1 MPFLSGRATS
11 GVRSFLRT
19 AFVGVA
25 AILSLNGCGND
36 RFTYG
41 TPLITFSVTPGPFTA
56 YLAEID
62 QIMLTR
68 EDNTPVYP
76 FLQPQ
81 VVDFT
86 KLGDIGE
93 VFGTPA
99 IIEGTYVSASITV
112 NYAAS
117 LYQPV
122 GALMYMDVNG
132 TSTKVAPVDT
142 SGKGTAA
149 TSVTYTVKFDPNHP
163 LVIKHGVSTPIDFNF
178 DLSAASIVNKTTS
191 PYQVTVRPFISASTV
206 PNYTKP
212 LRARGVYVTTDTNG
226 SNFTMNAR
234 SFFDTQGSPA
244 GAIGIQTND
253 KTVYN
258 INGILYQGATGL
270 AAFSKLQINTIVEAY
285 GSIGDLN
292 NAKPTFVATQVFAG
306 VSVENVL
313 TDRITGTVSSRS
325 GTTLHIKGAEVEARN
340 FNVPTGVQ
348 LSFQDDLTL
357 TIGSD
362 TIVNVDGHPE
372 LANATTDY
380 ISVGQQVDLEALP
393 VLDAS
398 NNPVLDANSLPTWTV
413 ANGLVRL
420 TPSTG
425 WAVQNSTGA
434 GDISANL
441 VTLGGFEPGTL
452 NFSGTNSAPTAYT
465 VGTGALNTGGLAAN
479 PVFRFDGLVTPFG
492 MAPPDFVADSVA
504 TATATDQVMTVQ
516 WTGGTASPLIS
527 KDANGLVVNI
537 TGATGGFVS
546 APVVQT
552 GPLYVQDART
562 TFDLSAN
569 AVNPTIVADPAL
581 HSQFTIGNPTSAT
594 GLAVYHDYSGF
605 LTALGTVLNGTN
617 TVLTL
622 VAVGRYDA
630 TSNQF
635 TAYRIDMVQSP

>member
-62 QIMLTR
+62 AIMLTR
-68 EDNTPVYP
+68 EDNTPAYP
-76 FLQPQ
+76 LLQPQ

-86 KLGDIGE
+86 KLGDMGE

-99 IIEGTYVSASITV
+99 IIEGTYISASITV
-112 NYAAS
+112 NYAPS
-117 LYQPV
+117 LYQPG

-132 TSTKVAPVDT
+132 TSTRVSPIDT
-142 SGKGTAA
+142 AGKGAA
-149 TSVTYTVKFDPNHP
+149 AASVTYTVKFDPSHP

-226 SNFTMNAR
+226 NNFTMNAR

-253 KTVYN
+253 STVYN
-258 INGILYQGATGL
+258 INGTLYQGAAGL
-270 AAFSKLQINTIVEAY
+270 AAVSKLQINTIVEAY
-285 GSIGDLN
+285 GNIGDLN

-313 TDRITGTVSSRS
+313 TDRVTGTVSSRS
-325 GTTLHIKGAEVEARN
+325 GTTLHLKGAEVEARN
-340 FNVPTGVQ
+340 FGIPTGVS

-357 TIGSD
+357 TIGPD

-380 ISVGQQVDLEALP
+380 ISVGQQVDMEVLP
-393 VLDAS
+393 VLDSS
-398 NNPVLDANSLPTWTV
+398 NKPVLDANSLPTWTV

-420 TPSTG
+420 IPSTG

-441 VTLGGFEPGTL
+441 VTLGGFEPATL
-452 NFSGTNSAPTAYT
+452 NFTGTNSAPTAYT
-465 VGTGALNTGGLAAN
+465 VGTGALDTSRLAAN
-479 PVFRFDGLVTPFG
+479 PLFRFDGLVTPFG

-504 TATATDQVMTVQ
+504 TVTATDQVMTVQ

-546 APVVQT
+546 APVVQS

-581 HSQFTIGNPTSAT
+581 HSQFTIGNPTSTT
-594 GLAVYHDYSGF
+594 GLAVYHDYSSF

-622 VAVGRYDA
+622 VAVGHYDV
-630 TSNQF
+630 TSNKF
-635 TAYRIDMVQSP
+635 TAYRIDMVQLP

>member
-253 KTVYN
+253 STVYN
-258 INGILYQGATGL
+258 INGTIYKGATGL
-270 AAFSKLQINTIVEAY
+270 AAVSKLQINTIVEAY
-285 GSIGDLN
+285 GNIGDLN

-306 VSVENVL
+306 VAVENVL

-340 FNVPTGVQ
+340 FNVPTGVS

-357 TIGSD
+357 TIGPD
-362 TIVNVDGHPE
+362 TVVNVDGHPE

-452 NFSGTNSAPTAYT
+452 NFSGTNSVPTAYA
-465 VGTGALNTGGLAAN
+465 VGTGALNTSGLAAN

-562 TFDLSAN
+562 TFDLAAN
-569 AVNPTIVADPAL
+569 AVNPTIVADAVL
-581 HSQFTIGNPTSAT
+581 HNQFTIGNPVSTT
-594 GLAVYHDYSGF
+594 GLAVYHDYNSF

-622 VAVGRYDA
+622 VAVGHYDT
-630 TSNQF
+630 TSNKF

>member
-306 VSVENVL
+306 VAVENVL

-452 NFSGTNSAPTAYT
+452 NFSGTNSVPTAYT
-465 VGTGALNTGGLAAN
+465 VGTGALNTSGLAAN

>member
-1 MPFLSGRATS
+1 MPFFLGRATS

-41 TPLITFSVTPGPFTA
+41 TPLITFSATPGPFTA
-56 YLAEID
+56 YLVEVDGIV
-62 QIMLTR
+62 LTR
-68 EDNTPVYP
+68 SDNTPAYP
-76 FLQPQ
+76 LLQPQ
-81 VVDFT
+81 IVDFT
-86 KLGDIGE
+86 KLNDMGE

-99 IIEGTYVSASITV
+99 VLEGTYTSASITV
-112 NYAAS
+112 NYAANVN
-117 LYQPV
+117 QPG
-122 GALMYMDVNG
+122 GALLYMDVNG
-132 TSTKVAPVDT
+132 TSTQVAPIDT
-142 SGKGTAA
+142 AGKGAAA

-212 LRARGVYVTTDTNG
+212 LRTRGIYVATDTSA
-226 SNFTMNAR
+226 SNFTINTR
-234 SFFDTQGSPA
+234 PFFDNRGSPV

-253 KTVYN
+253 RTVYN
-258 INGILYQGATGL
+258 INGTVYQGATGL
-270 AAFSKLQINTIVEAY
+270 AAVSKLQNNTTLQAY

-306 VSVENVL
+306 LAIDNPL
-313 TDRITGTVSSRS
+313 TDRITGTVASRS
-325 GTTLHIKGAEVEARN
+325 GTTLHIKGAEVEARD
-340 FNVPTGVQ
+340 FDTQLDVL
-348 LSFQDDLTL
+348 LSFQNDLTL
-357 TIGSD
+357 TIGPA
-362 TIVNVDGHPE
+362 TVVNVDGHPE
-372 LANATTDY
+372 LATANTDY
-380 ISVGQQVDLEALP
+380 ISVGQQVDME
-393 VLDAS
+393 VL
-398 NNPVLDANSLPTWTV
+398 PVLDANSKPVLDANNLPTWSA

-420 TPSTG
+420 IPTTG
-425 WAVQNSTGA
+425 WAVQNSAGA

-452 NFSGTNSAPTAYT
+452 NLTGTNSTPTAYT
-465 VGTGALNTGGLAAN
+465 VGTGALDVSGLAAN

-516 WTGGTASPLIS
+516 WTGGTVSPLIS

-537 TGATGGFVS
+537 TGATGGFVTP
-546 APVVQT
+546 PVVQT
-552 GPLYVQDART
+552 GPLYIQDART
-562 TFDLSAN
+562 TFDLAAN

-581 HSQFTIGNPTSAT
+581 HGQFTIGNPTSTT
-594 GLAVYHDYSGF
+594 GLAAYHDYSSF
-605 LTALGTVLNGTN
+605 LSALGTVLNGTN

-622 VAVGRYDA
+622 VAVGHYDT